1 MEFSYGQEKTQ
12 LQWMLLARI
21 HPSHFE
27 TQVSNILTLAGCEP
41 TELFDLKEQ
50 NGAPRQCKVQKEGMP
65 EDTVGTLG
73 DDPRSTVVDVSKTQL
88 RFVGRS
94 LLTISNSICLM
105 AL

>member
-1 MEFSYGQEKTQ
+1 
-12 LQWMLLARI
+12 MLLARI
-21 HPSHFE
+21 HPFHFE

-73 DDPRSTVVDVSKTQL
+73 DDPRSTVDVSKTQL

-94 LLTISNSICLM
+94 LLTAKTRVSPTQGLGFRV
-105 AL
+105 

>member
-1 MEFSYGQEKTQ
+1 MEFSYCQEKMQ
-12 LQWMLLARI
+12 LQQMLLAI
-21 HPSHFE
+21 SPYHPSHCE

-94 LLTISNSICLM
+94 LYLSYTLFF
-105 AL
+105 